1 MLAMRKMKTQL
12 TRLILGLLFMVLVS
26 AAFAGGKHKGH
37 DKPDKPDK
45 PHHYGS
51 PHGHHHP

>member
-1 MLAMRKMKTQL
+1 MLEMQKMKT
-12 TRLILGLLFMVLVS
+12 RIILGLLFTVLVS

>member
-1 MLAMRKMKTQL
+1 MK

-26 AAFAGGKHKGH
+26 AAFANGKHKGH
-37 DKPDKPDK
+37 GKPDKPDK

-51 PHGHHHP
+51 PHGHNHP